1 MKSYLLFSFIIVIY
15 SKLPNRTP
23 TQKEIEAMKDFY
35 YLLGNFTNTSTPEE
49 IKNVVYRNIN
59 YKLITIDT
67 ATEIN
72 IDNIIKDN
80 NLPIIMKGFIS
91 EIIKE
96 NDMDEVYERF
106 YGLKDSLGLVET
118 TQEYAI
124 HLQTNYE
131 GDFKIIYIMYS
142 ESKIG
147 IAPKIETI
155 EKSICNKGFLI
166 ESCKNVNIYKF
177 VSFLNDED
185 GKKIIQPT
193 QHYNQKMMMSKLNE
207 IYGFE
212 K

>member
-1 MKSYLLFSFIIVIY
+1 MKIYILFFCINLIY
-15 SKLPNRTP
+15 SKLQNRTP
-23 TQKEIEAMKDFY
+23 TQKEIETMRDFY
-35 YLLGNFTNTSTPEE
+35 YLLGNYTNRTAPEE
-49 IKNVVYRNIN
+49 FEYVKYRNIT

-72 IDNIIKDN
+72 IDNIIQDN
-80 NLPIIMKGFIS
+80 KLPILMKGFIT

-96 NDMDEVYERF
+96 NDMDEIYERF
-106 YGLKDSLGLVET
+106 YGLKDSLGIVET
-118 TQEYAI
+118 TQEYAL

-193 QHYNQKMMMSKLNE
+193 QYYNQKMMMSKLNE